1 MDKLDEHAEQDTD
14 LRSYLLGFVF
24 SVVLSAAAFVVM
36 LGESFGRE
44 TTMVVLGC
52 LGILQI
58 FVQLRYFL
66 HIDGRRESQEDLYLI
81 LFSVL
86 VLLMM
91 VIGTVWV
98 LGDLAGRMGMD
109 MSM

>member
-1 MDKLDEHAEQDTD
+1 MGKLDEHAEQDTD

-44 TTMVVLGC
+44 TTMVLLGC
-52 LGILQI
+52 LGMLQL

>member
-1 MDKLDEHAEQDTD
+1 MDNHDKHEEHDSD
-14 LRSYLLGFVF
+14 LRSYLWGFVF
-24 SVVLSAAAFVVM
+24 SVVLSVAAFGVM
-36 LGESFGRE
+36 LGQHFGRE

-52 LGILQI
+52 LGMLQLV
-58 FVQLRYFL
+58 VQLRYFL
-66 HIDGRRESQEDLYLI
+66 HIDGRRENQEDLYLI

-109 MSM
+109 MTM

>member
-14 LRSYLLGFVF
+14 LRSYLLGFLF

-52 LGILQI
+52 LGMLQL

>member
-1 MDKLDEHAEQDTD
+1 MDRHEDFDSD
-14 LRSYLLGFVF
+14 LRSYLWGFVF
-24 SVVLSAAAFVVM
+24 SIVLSVAAFAVM
-36 LGESFGRE
+36 LSGFFGME

-52 LGILQI
+52 LGMLQL

-66 HIDGRRESQEDLYLI
+66 HIDGRRESREDLYLI

-86 VLLMM
+86 VLSMM

-109 MSM
+109 MTM

>member
-44 TTMVVLGC
+44 TTMVVRGC
-52 LGILQI
+52 LGMLQL

>member
-1 MDKLDEHAEQDTD
+1 MGKLDEHAEQDTD

-52 LGILQI
+52 LGMLQL

>member
-14 LRSYLLGFVF
+14 LRSYLLGFLF

-44 TTMVVLGC
+44 TTMVLLGC
-52 LGILQI
+52 LGMLQL

>member
-44 TTMVVLGC
+44 TTMVV
-52 LGILQI
+52 
-58 FVQLRYFL
+58 
-66 HIDGRRESQEDLYLI
+66 
-81 LFSVL
+81 
-86 VLLMM
+86 M
-91 VIGTVWV
+91 
-98 LGDLAGRMGMD
+98 
-109 MSM
+109 

>member
-1 MDKLDEHAEQDTD
+1 MDKPEKHAEHDSD
-14 LRSYLLGFVF
+14 LRSYLWGFVF
-24 SVVLSAAAFVVM
+24 SVVLSAAAFGVVLRGE
-36 LGESFGRE
+36 LGRQA
-44 TTMVVLGC
+44 TMVVLGC
-52 LGILQI
+52 LGMLQL

-66 HIDGRRESQEDLYLI
+66 HIDGRRENQEDLYLI

-98 LGDLAGRMGMD
+98 LGDLAGRMGME
-109 MSM
+109 M

>member
-1 MDKLDEHAEQDTD
+1 MVKHDKHEEHDSD
-14 LRSYLLGFVF
+14 LRSYLWGFVF
-24 SVVLSAAAFVVM
+24 SVALSVAAFGVM
-36 LGESFGRE
+36 LGQHFGPE

-52 LGILQI
+52 LGLLQL

-66 HIDGRRESQEDLYLI
+66 HIDGRRENQEDLYLI

-86 VLLMM
+86 VLMMM

-109 MSM
+109 MTM

>member
-52 LGILQI
+52 LGMLQL

-81 LFSVL
+81 L
-86 VLLMM
+86 MM

>member
-1 MDKLDEHAEQDTD
+1 MDRHEDFDSD
-14 LRSYLLGFVF
+14 LRSYLWGFVF
-24 SVVLSAAAFVVM
+24 SIVLSVAAFAVM
-36 LGESFGRE
+36 LSGFFGRE

-52 LGILQI
+52 LGMLQL

-66 HIDGRRESQEDLYLI
+66 HIDGRRESREDLYLI

-86 VLLMM
+86 VLSMM

-109 MSM
+109 MTM

>member
-1 MDKLDEHAEQDTD
+1 MDKLDKHEDHDSD
-14 LRSYLLGFVF
+14 LRSYLWGFMF
-24 SVVLSAAAFVVM
+24 SIVSTAAAFGIM
-36 LGESFGRE
+36 LSSIFGRE

-52 LGILQI
+52 LAMMQL

-66 HIDGRRESQEDLYLI
+66 HIDGRRENQEDLYLI

-91 VIGTVWV
+91 GVGTVWV